1 MKILSKIGGV
11 SKNKR
16 AEAASR
22 ERERRLLR
30 QNDALV
36 NLARSETVAAGDLKR
51 AVQEITEMSAYALET
66 ERTSVWLFDDL
77 RSKIRSIDL
86 YERTP
91 LKHSEGA
98 ELLAKDYP
106 SYFEALQKEHTIAAH
121 EAHTDPRTREFS
133 SSYLTPLG
141 ISSML
146 DAPIRLDGKMVGVLC
161 HEHVGPARH
170 WTLDEQNFAG
180 SVADLVSLS
189 FEKAE
194 RKRVEDNLRRSEEYY
209 RSLIENALDV
219 VTIIDA
225 EGILRYQSP
234 SAERV
239 LGYKPEEVIGK
250 RGRNFFH
257 PDDVE
262 YADSV
267 LKQFLANPN
276 KPVYAEFRV
285 LHKNGSYRTMQ
296 FIGKNLL
303 GNAAV
308 AGIVVNYRDVTETR
322 IAEKLLEEY
331 RLNLENKVLDRT
343 RELNEKN
350 VALQDALGKLKNTQQ
365 ELVMHSKMA
374 ALGGLVA
381 GVAHEVNNPIG
392 AVNSAA
398 DVSIRCVDKLIHWLE
413 TSQSLEELKSNPQF
427 CQVLDYLKE
436 NNQITATAGSRIAK
450 IVRSLKNFA
459 RLDEAEFQ
467 EANLHEGIESTL
479 TLVHHEL
486 KNKATVIK
494 EFGELPLVYC
504 YPNQLNQVFMNLFV
518 NAAQAIEKEGSIKIK
533 TFSNGSHAFVK
544 ISDTGKGIPPEN
556 LPRIFDPGFTTK
568 GVGVGTG
575 LGLSISYNII
585 QKHKGEIKVESVVG
599 EGAEFTIRL
608 PIRPQMS

>member
-1 MKILSKIGGV
+1 MKILSMIGGAG
-11 SKNKR
+11 KNKR
-16 AEAASR
+16 AEATSR

-30 QNDALV
+30 QNEALV
-36 NLARSETVAAGDLKR
+36 NLARSETVASGDLKR

-66 ERTSVWLFDDL
+66 ERTSIWLFDDL

-91 LKHSEGA
+91 LKHSEGT

-106 SYFEALQKEHTIAAH
+106 AYFEALEKEHTIAAH

-133 SSYLTPLG
+133 PSYLSPLG
-141 ISSML
+141 ITSML
-146 DAPIRLDGKMVGVLC
+146 DAPIRLDGRMVGVLC
-161 HEHVGPARH
+161 HEHVGTARH

-180 SVADLVSLS
+180 SIADLVSLS

-219 VTIIDA
+219 VSIIDA
-225 EGILRYQSP
+225 GGIVRYLSP

-250 RGRNFFH
+250 RGRTFFH

-267 LKQFLANPN
+267 LKQFLQNPL

-303 GNAAV
+303 DNAAV
-308 AGIVVNYRDVTETR
+308 SGIVVNYRDVTETR

-343 RELNEKN
+343 REINEKN
-350 VALQDALGKLKNTQQ
+350 EALQKALGQLKNTQQ

-374 ALGGLVA
+374 ALGSLVA

-398 DVSIRCVDKLIHWLE
+398 DVSIRCVDKLIYWLE

-427 CQVLDYLKE
+427 CQVLDFLKQ

-494 EFGELPLVYC
+494 DFGELPLVYC

-518 NAAQAIEKEGSIKIK
+518 NASQAIEIEGSIKIK
-533 TFSNGSHAFVK
+533 TFSDGNHAYVK
-544 ISDTGKGIPPEN
+544 ISDTGKGIPPES
-556 LPRIFDPGFTTK
+556 LPKIFDPGFTTK

-585 QKHKGEIKVESVVG
+585 QKHKGEIKVDSAVG
-599 EGAEFTIRL
+599 KGTEFTIKV
-608 PIRPQMS
+608 PIRPQSS

>member
-1 MKILSKIGGV
+1 MRIFSTIGGAGK
-11 SKNKR
+11 SKR
-16 AEAASR
+16 AEAALR

-30 QNDALV
+30 QNEALV

-86 YERTP
+86 YDRTA
-91 LKHSEGA
+91 LKHSEGT

-106 SYFEALQKEHTIAAH
+106 SYFEALEKEHTIAAH
-121 EAHTDPRTREFS
+121 EAHADPRTREFS

-141 ISSML
+141 ITSML
-146 DAPIRLDGKMVGVLC
+146 DAPIRLDGQMVGVLC
-161 HEHVGPARH
+161 HEHVGLPRH

-180 SVADLVSLS
+180 SIADLVSLA

-194 RKRVEDNLRRSEEYY
+194 RKRAEDNLRRSEEYY

-225 EGILRYQSP
+225 GGIIRYLSP

-239 LGYKPEEVIGK
+239 LGYKPEEVVGK
-250 RGRNFFH
+250 RGRTYFH

-267 LKQFLANPN
+267 LKQFLQNPS

-303 GNAAV
+303 NNSAV

-350 VALQDALGKLKNTQQ
+350 EALQNAMGQLKNTQQ

-374 ALGGLVA
+374 ALGSLVA

-427 CQVLDYLKE
+427 CQVLDYLKQ

-494 EFGELPLVYC
+494 EFGELPLVHC

-518 NAAQAIEKEGSIKIK
+518 NAAQAIEKEGVIKIK
-533 TFSNGSHAFVK
+533 TSSEGSHAYVK

-585 QKHKGEIKVESVVG
+585 QKHKGEIKVDSEVG
-599 EGAEFTIRL
+599 KGTEFTIKL
-608 PIRPQMS
+608 PIRPQIS

>member
-1 MKILSKIGGV
+1 MKIFSTIGGAG
-11 SKNKR
+11 KNKR

-36 NLARSETVAAGDLKR
+36 NLARSETVASGDLKR

-91 LKHSEGA
+91 LRHSEGT

-106 SYFEALQKEHTIAAH
+106 SYFEALEKEHTIAAH
-121 EAHTDPRTREFS
+121 EAHTDPRTQEFS
-133 SSYLTPLG
+133 SSYLSPLG
-141 ISSML
+141 ITSML
-146 DAPIRLDGKMVGVLC
+146 DAPIRLDGEMVGVLC
-161 HEHVGPARH
+161 HEHIGPLRH

-180 SVADLVSLS
+180 SIADLVSLS

-194 RKRVEDNLRRSEEYY
+194 RKRVEDDLRRSEEYY

-219 VTIIDA
+219 VTILDA
-225 EGILRYQSP
+225 QGIIRYQSP

-250 RGRNFFH
+250 RGRTFFH

-262 YADSV
+262 YADTV
-267 LKQFLANPN
+267 LKQFLQNPN

-303 GNAAV
+303 DNSAV

-350 VALQDALGKLKNTQQ
+350 LALQEALGQLKNTQQ

-374 ALGGLVA
+374 SLGSLVA

-427 CQVLDYLKE
+427 CQVLDYLKQ

-494 EFGELPLVYC
+494 EFGELPLVHC

-518 NAAQAIEKEGSIKIK
+518 NAAQAIEKEGVIKIK
-533 TFSNGSHAFVK
+533 TFSDGSHAYVK

-585 QKHKGEIKVESVVG
+585 QKHKGEIKVDSEVG
-599 EGAEFTIRL
+599 KGTEFTIKL
-608 PIRPQMS
+608 PIRPQIS

>member
-1 MKILSKIGGV
+1 MRIFSIVGSAG
-11 SKNKR
+11 KNKR

-36 NLARSETVAAGDLKR
+36 NLARSETVASGDLKR

-66 ERTSVWLFDDL
+66 ERTSIWLFDDL
-77 RSKIRSIDL
+77 RSKIHSVDL

-91 LKHSEGA
+91 LKHSEGT

-106 SYFEALQKEHTIAAH
+106 AYFEALEKEHTIAAH

-133 SSYLTPLG
+133 PSYLSPLG
-141 ISSML
+141 ITSML
-146 DAPIRLDGKMVGVLC
+146 DAPIRLDGRMVGVLC
-161 HEHVGPARH
+161 HEHVGPTRH

-180 SVADLVSLS
+180 SIADLVSLS

-225 EGILRYQSP
+225 GGIIRYLSP

-239 LGYKPEEVIGK
+239 LGYKPEEVIGQ
-250 RGRNFFH
+250 RGRTFFH
-257 PDDVE
+257 PDDVD

-267 LKQFLANPN
+267 LKQFLQNPS

-303 GNAAV
+303 DNAAV

-343 RELNEKN
+343 REINEKN
-350 VALQDALGKLKNTQQ
+350 EALQKALGQLKNTQQ

-374 ALGGLVA
+374 ALGSLVA

-427 CQVLDYLKE
+427 CQVLDFLKQ

-518 NAAQAIEKEGSIKIK
+518 NASQAIEKEGSIKIK
-533 TFSNGSHAFVK
+533 TFSDGSHAYVK

-556 LPRIFDPGFTTK
+556 LPKIFDPGFTTK

-575 LGLSISYNII
+575 LGLSITYNII
-585 QKHKGEIKVESVVG
+585 QKHKGEIKVDSAVG
-599 EGAEFTIRL
+599 KGTEFTIKV
-608 PIRPQMS
+608 PIRPQSS